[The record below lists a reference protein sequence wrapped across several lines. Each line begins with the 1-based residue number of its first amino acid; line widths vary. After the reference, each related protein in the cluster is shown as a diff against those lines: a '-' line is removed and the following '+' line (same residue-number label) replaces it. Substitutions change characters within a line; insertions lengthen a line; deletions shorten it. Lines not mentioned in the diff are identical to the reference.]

1 MDCHKNAIDEG
12 NSTSFLN
19 ALILLEQ
26 SRLSTLETIE
36 LKNGKVELPRRNWDT
51 KISERKITNLEVQ
64 NGTNTPRKP
73 PIKVIREVNNGF
85 RVVRFLPYQIK
96 VNWEAGIDVMS
107 HRSGYF
113 SYKNEIIYIHD
124 MIKIMG

>member
-64 NGTNTPRKP
+64 NGTNIPRKP
-73 PIKVIREVNNGF
+73 PIKAIRKVNNGF

-107 HRSGYF
+107 HRSGCF